1 MRSVSV
7 LCLLIA
13 LCASTSTTA
22 ASHSHRR
29 HAVVRTN
36 QSVIAGPASGLAH
49 APHGHRIPPPRPVPL
64 DGGHN
69 NPYPYWGG
77 M

>member
-1 MRSVSV
+1 MRSVSI
-7 LCLLIA
+7 LCLLFT
-13 LCASTSTTA
+13 LCASTSAGA

-29 HAVVRTN
+29 HGVVRTN
-36 QSVIAGPASGLAH
+36 QSVIAGTVPGPAR
-49 APHGHRIPPPRPVPL
+49 APHGHRIPPPQPVPP
-64 DGGHN
+64 DGGYN